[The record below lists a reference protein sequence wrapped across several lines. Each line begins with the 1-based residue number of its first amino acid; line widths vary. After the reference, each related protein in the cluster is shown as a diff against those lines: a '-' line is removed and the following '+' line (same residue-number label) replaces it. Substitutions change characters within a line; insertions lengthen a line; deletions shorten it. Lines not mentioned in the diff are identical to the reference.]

1 MPQPT
6 PTPTASPTPEP
17 GLFPFPAVP
26 VLGDAVPRIR
36 DALTGAVTG
45 PRQRTTLVIV
55 LGITLV
61 AAAGL
66 FAYLL
71 LRRRVRRDE

>member
-6 PTPTASPTPEP
+6 RTPTATPTPEP
-17 GLFPFPAVP
+17 GLFPAVP

-36 DALTGAVTG
+36 DALTGVTSG

-61 AAAGL
+61 AAAAV

-71 LRRRVRRDE
+71 FRRRVRSDE

>member
-17 GLFPFPAVP
+17 GLFPAVP

-36 DALTGAVTG
+36 DALTGVVTG

-61 AAAGL
+61 AAAGV

-71 LRRRVRRDE
+71 LRGRVRRDE